1 MPRYHFKLVDSR
13 RVADY
18 GMHELIDDTIAQIEA
33 IKLARSLRADRPELV
48 GQNYSISVTTEDGIG
63 ICVIPLDDI

>member
-13 RVADY
+13 RVSDF
-18 GMHELIDDTIAQIEA
+18 GLHELIDDTIARIEA

-48 GQNYSISVTTEDGIG
+48 GQNYSISVTDEEGAG
-63 ICVIPLDDI
+63 ICVIPIDDI

>member
-13 RVADY
+13 RVTDY
-18 GMHELIDDTIAQIEA
+18 GSHELIDDAIAQIEG
-33 IKLARSLRADRPELV
+33 IKLARSLRLERPELT